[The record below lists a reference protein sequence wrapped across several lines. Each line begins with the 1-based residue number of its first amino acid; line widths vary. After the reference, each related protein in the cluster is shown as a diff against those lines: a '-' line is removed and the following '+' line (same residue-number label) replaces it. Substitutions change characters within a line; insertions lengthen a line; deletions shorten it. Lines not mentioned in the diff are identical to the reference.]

1 MDNPNT
7 LHFWQIH
14 KKVYQREWLNL
25 DYYFRK
31 DVIANREGS
40 EAQQFYAHV
49 KRLAIEFYND
59 ETHNYN
65 ARYRFQYE
73 Q

>member
-1 MDNPNT
+1 METPNT
-7 LHFWQIH
+7 LHFHQIH
-14 KKVYQREWLNL
+14 KKVYNREWLTL

-31 DVIANREGS
+31 EVLSDREGAS
-40 EAQQFYAHV
+40 ARMFYAHV
-49 KRLAIEFYND
+49 KKLAIEFYND
-59 ETHNYN
+59 EAHNYN